1 MPLPPPLLAKLTHR
15 AYYMGPRPWLSA
27 CSAHLTFV
35 TTEALVADVIEG
47 ALRKSRMRDPI
58 RLDLTNVPDV
68 YPIRV
73 PVLIDRRAA
82 ADQTGSRA
90 RLRAGAGDPGRQ
102 RAGPRHRGRVPI
114 NCF

>member
-1 MPLPPPLLAKLTHR
+1 MPLPPPLLAELTHR

-82 ADQTGSRA
+82 ADQTGSERVSELA
-90 RLRAGAGDPGRQ
+90 REILAANEQALVIADVYP
-102 RAGPRHRGRVPI
+102 
-114 NCF
+114 